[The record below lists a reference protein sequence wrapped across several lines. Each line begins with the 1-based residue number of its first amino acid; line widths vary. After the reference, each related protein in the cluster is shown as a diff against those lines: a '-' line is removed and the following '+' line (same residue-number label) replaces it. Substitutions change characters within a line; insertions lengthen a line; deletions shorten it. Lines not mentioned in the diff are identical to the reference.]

1 MKKAGTKGMSGGGTK
16 NRGRTSVSGPSRM
29 AGNGPRPTDPNVPQE
44 VRREASRPVTA
55 GGGRHRGDR
64 RDMNKTYT
72 GNERHPAR
80 GNNPRIDVKTR
91 KR

>member
-16 NRGRTSVSGPSRM
+16 NRGRTSITGPSRLD
-29 AGNGPRPTDPNVPQE
+29 GGPRKTDPKVPQE
-44 VRREASRPVTA
+44 VRREASRPQSPGA
-55 GGGRHRGDR
+55 GKHRGDR
-64 RDMNKTYT
+64 RDTSPTYT